1 MPGSRARSRP
11 TGCAIATT
19 HALERGAPIHALDAL
34 LRTFLVETYHQQPH
48 SETGV
53 PPHRRWETNDFLPR
67 LPNSLE
73 QLDLLLLTV
82 AKPRRVHQDGIHFQ
96 GFRYL
101 DTTLAAYVGEDVI
114 IRYDPRD
121 IAELRVYFG
130 DSFLCR
136 AINPELAGETIG
148 LKDIIRARNQRRRE
162 LRTTLAERE
171 ATVEALLRVRRG
183 EELRPEPEPL
193 FAEPET
199 ASSTPPA
206 RPRLKSYFNE

>member
-1 MPGSRARSRP
+1 VLTLP
-11 TGCAIATT
+11 
-19 HALERGAPIHALDAL
+19 ELDAR
-34 LRTFLVETYHQQPH
+34 LRNFLVETYHEQPH

-53 PPHRRWETNDFLPR
+53 PPHTRWEAEDFLPR
-67 LPNSLE
+67 LPDSLE

-82 AKPRRVHQDGIHFQ
+82 AKPRRVHPDGIHFQ

-121 IAELRVYFG
+121 MAEVRVYFG
-130 DSFLCR
+130 EAFLCR

-148 LKDIIRARNQRRRE
+148 LKDIIRARNHRRRE

-171 ATVEALLRVRRG
+171 ATVEALLRLRRG
-183 EELRPEPEPL
+183 DEPQPELLFREPEP
-193 FAEPET
+193 AG
-199 ASSTPPA
+199 STRPA
-206 RPRLKSYFNE
+206 RSRLKSYFNE

>member
-1 MPGSRARSRP
+1 M
-11 TGCAIATT
+11 
-19 HALERGAPIHALDAL
+19 
-34 LRTFLVETYHQQPH
+34 
-48 SETGV
+48 
-53 PPHRRWETNDFLPR
+53 
-67 LPNSLE
+67 
-73 QLDLLLLTV
+73 LLTV
-82 AKPRRVHQDGIHFQ
+82 AKPRRVHPDGIHFQ

-101 DTTLAAYVGEDVI
+101 DTTLAAYIGEDVV

-121 IAELRVYFG
+121 MAELRVYFG

-171 ATVEALLRVRRG
+171 ATVDALLRLCRG
-183 EELRPEPEPL
+183 EELRPEPEQL
-193 FAEPET
+193 FPEPEA